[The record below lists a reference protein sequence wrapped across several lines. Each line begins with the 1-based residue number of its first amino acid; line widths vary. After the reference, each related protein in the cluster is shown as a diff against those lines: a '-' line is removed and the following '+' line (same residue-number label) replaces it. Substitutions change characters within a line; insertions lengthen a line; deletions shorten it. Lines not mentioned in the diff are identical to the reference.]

1 MSKCIIFLLYVC
13 MQSRIIYKTLTV
25 VYRDL
30 YVYAIL
36 ACQVLAG
43 GVGVA
48 ELKRIMISIPNSLLQ
63 EVDGIVAMDK
73 LSRSQFIREA
83 MRLYI
88 EDRKRKAVRDMM
100 KKGYQEMAVINLS
113 LAEEGVVADDEV
125 FAVMPTLLA
134 ERE

>member
-1 MSKCIIFLLYVC
+1 
-13 MQSRIIYKTLTV
+13 
-25 VYRDL
+25 
-30 YVYAIL
+30 
-36 ACQVLAG
+36 
-43 GVGVA
+43 VGVA

-63 EVDGIVAMDK
+63 EVDGIVAVDK

-113 LAEEGVVADDEV
+113 LAEEGAVADDEV
-125 FAVMPTLLA
+125 FAVMPVLFA

>member
-1 MSKCIIFLLYVC
+1 M
-13 MQSRIIYKTLTV
+13 
-25 VYRDL
+25 
-30 YVYAIL
+30 
-36 ACQVLAG
+36 AG
-43 GVGVA
+43 GMGVA

-63 EVDGIVAMDK
+63 EVDGIVAVDK

-88 EDRKRKAVRDMM
+88 EDRKRKAVRDIM
-100 KKGYQEMAVINLS
+100 KRGYQEMAVINLS

-125 FAVMPTLLA
+125 FAVMPVLFV

>member
-1 MSKCIIFLLYVC
+1 MLYC
-13 MQSRIIYKTLTV
+13 ASGIG
-25 VYRDL
+25 
-30 YVYAIL
+30 
-36 ACQVLAG
+36 G
-43 GVGVA
+43 GVDMA

-63 EVDGIVAMDK
+63 EVDGIVAVDK

-100 KKGYQEMAVINLS
+100 KRGYQEMAVINLS
-113 LAEEGVVADDEV
+113 IAEEGWVADDEV
-125 FAVMPTLLA
+125 FAVMPTLFA